1 MVFSIFK
8 SADALYDQG
17 IDLIK
22 QGEFDKARR
31 ILSKS
36 IEKDGGPDHM
46 STVIVSMIDM
56 RGRLGDISAYVS
68 LLNAL
73 NGTSAE
79 EFTFGLTTINT
90 AMMRKQCEL
99 AIESIRTL
107 NINDSTGA
115 LLDKGQK
122 LIKLA
127 QRYQSEIGDEN
138 LKLNEIYLNDT
149 TRTGLREGIL
159 LLALGYESLSSGTV
173 WEDPRK
179 AAEYQQIAYGYRK
192 QMGDSGEANLKLIN
206 DYAKTSKCWFCGRVA
221 SGLGIH
227 FFPLSSEISPMLRS
241 PEGSEPLASETQ
253 DFNSIYVCR
262 ACYSSINKRADEIA
276 RKYYIQAMSDMNA
289 MEIRL
294 QAQIA
299 SLQTQ
304 IIYARR

>member
-8 SADALYDQG
+8 SADTLYDQG

-31 ILSKS
+31 ILTKS

-56 RGRLGDISAYVS
+56 RGRLGDISAYAG
-68 LLNAL
+68 LHNAL
-73 NGTSAE
+73 HGTTAE
-79 EFTFGLTTINT
+79 EFKFGLTTINT
-90 AMMRKQCEL
+90 AMMKKQCEL
-99 AIESIRTL
+99 AIESLRIM
-107 NINDSTGA
+107 NMKDSPNL
-115 LLDKGQK
+115 LLDKGQN

-127 QRYQSEIGDEN
+127 QRYHAEIGEEN

-149 TRTGLREGIL
+149 TRTGIREGIL
-159 LLALGYESLSSGTV
+159 LLAIGYEALSSGTV
-173 WEDPRK
+173 WDDPKK

-206 DYAKTSKCWFCGRVA
+206 DYAKTSKCWFCGRIA

-227 FFPLSSEISPMLRS
+227 FFPLSSEISPMLRA
-241 PEGSEPLASETQ
+241 PKGSEPLASETE
-253 DFNSIYVCR
+253 DFNSIYACR

-276 RKYYIQAMSDMNA
+276 RQYYLQAMNDMNA